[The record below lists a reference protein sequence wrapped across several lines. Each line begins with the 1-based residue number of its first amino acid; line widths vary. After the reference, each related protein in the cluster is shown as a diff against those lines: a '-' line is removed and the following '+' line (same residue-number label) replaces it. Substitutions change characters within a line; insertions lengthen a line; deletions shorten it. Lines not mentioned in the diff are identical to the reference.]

1 MGEETAAVRET
12 NDLCR
17 DIASTRR
24 RIEERADALRDR
36 LSTKEL
42 VRPVTDRLRETLGV
56 GGEKILDAF
65 RENPVPL
72 TLVGIGLGWLMLKDS
87 GYLYRAG
94 PAGRRGTGLR
104 SVAKGA
110 REAAHQVGDAAGA
123 VSETV
128 GDVAGAVSERVGEA
142 AHRTG
147 EAARH
152 ATAAVREGASR
163 TADWFS
169 RTLEESPLALAAGA
183 MAAGLV
189 AGLAIP
195 VTEKEREAL
204 GQIGEQLA
212 QKVLE
217 QTPQGG
223 QPTAQEAPRA
233 EAPAPEPRPTAE
245 GALPAPAPQTG
256 QGTNPGSEPQLG

>member
-1 MGEETAAVRET
+1 MGEETVAVRET

-36 LSTKEL
+36 MSAKEL
-42 VRPVTDRLRETLGV
+42 VRPVTDRLKETLGA

-72 TLVGIGLGWLMLKDS
+72 ALVGIGLGWLMLKDS
-87 GYLYRAG
+87 GMRD
-94 PAGRRGTGLR
+94 RRGARLR
-104 SVAKGA
+104 SVAEGA
-110 REAAHQVGDAAGA
+110 REAAHEVSDAADT
-123 VSETV
+123 VSEKMS
-128 GDVAGAVSERVGEA
+128 DA

-147 EAARH
+147 EAVRRR
-152 ATAAVREGASR
+152 AVR

-169 RTLEESPLALAAGA
+169 RTLEENPLALAVGA
-183 MAAGLV
+183 LAAGLV

-195 VTEKEREAL
+195 VSEKEQEAL

-212 QKVLE
+212 RKVLE
-217 QTPQGG
+217 QEPEGK
-223 QPTAQEAPRA
+223 ADEEAPRA
-233 EAPAPEPRPTAE
+233 EAPAP
-245 GALPAPAPQTG
+245 PAG
-256 QGTNPGSEPQLG
+256 QGTNPGIEPHLG